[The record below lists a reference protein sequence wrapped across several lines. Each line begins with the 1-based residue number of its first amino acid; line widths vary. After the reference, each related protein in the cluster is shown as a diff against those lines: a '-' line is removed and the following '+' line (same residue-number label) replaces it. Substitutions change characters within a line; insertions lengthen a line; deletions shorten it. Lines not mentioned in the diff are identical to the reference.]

1 MGMLKSLALIG
12 IGVELGR
19 KLEERTPVGSQRIFS
34 IPGRDLKIS
43 VGIKRFFLTIP
54 TSIITNWNSKDWEKT
69 FILRIQK
76 ALHRSEKRTRVGT
89 QICNPRPSRYISE
102 TAW

>member
-54 TSIITNWNSKDWEKT
+54 TSIITNCNTKYEKKLLYLGCRKLYT
-69 FILRIQK
+69 VQRNE
-76 ALHRSEKRTRVGT
+76 RE
-89 QICNPRPSRYISE
+89 
-102 TAW
+102 